1 MGEGDG
7 TPTERVATGSGWVND
22 VLVGSGTPLG
32 TTNPSKATLMRW
44 SRGSLALIT
53 HFGAWN
59 AREMGVYPRMRCAAL
74 SWPSAA
80 LTYTS
85 DYRILSK
92 LALLTKRSKGVVE
105 LGSAKPLNPRT
116 VHFSNSEEQGKWK
129 NCTS

>member
-1 MGEGDG
+1 MDEGDG
-7 TPTERVATGSGWVND
+7 TPAERVATSSGWVNG
-22 VLVGSGTPLG
+22 VLVGSGTPSG

-53 HFGAWN
+53 HLEAWN
-59 AREMGVYPRMRCAAL
+59 AREMGVYPRIRCVTL
-74 SWPSAA
+74 SWSSAA

-85 DYRILSK
+85 DCRILSK
-92 LALLTKRSKGVVE
+92 LALLTKRSKGAVE

-116 VHFSNSEEQGKWK
+116 VHFSNSEEQGKWR